1 MSEKNGTTEYD
12 GAAESGA
19 GEAFFTEEN
28 RTTPAVKLENVSFA
42 YGDGEKNALEN
53 VSTEIG
59 QGEFVAILGH
69 NGSGKSTLAR
79 LINGLLTPS
88 AGKIFVLG
96 MDSADRKNLFEIRKN
111 AGVVFQ
117 NPDNQTVASVVE
129 DDVAFG
135 PENTGVPREEI
146 GRRIDFALRAVGMEE
161 FRHAEAT
168 KLSGGQK
175 QRVAIAGVLALQPRI
190 IILDESTA
198 MLDPR
203 GRREITSVVQ
213 KLNKE
218 NKITVIDITHFPEE
232 AMLADRA
239 IVLHRG
245 RVVLQ
250 GKPEE
255 VLKSEEELL
264 SYNLALPKSV
274 KICRDLRARGLDVSD
289 SLSPEEIAK
298 EIASQIAKNGG
309 TTYGDEK
316 FAADETECKAAGG
329 AEKNADAES
338 RNIVDCRNLYFSY
351 DGAEEHALNG
361 VSLQIREGEFFGI
374 IGHTGSGKSTF
385 VRHLNALEKLPTA
398 QKKYKPKKKKKNAA
412 EISEEKRT
420 VLTVDGF
427 DLTDKTTDFFA
438 LRSKVGMVFQYPE
451 YQLFAETVFA
461 DVAFG
466 LKNFSK
472 TPPTAEETGRA
483 VKEALET
490 VGLNYEE
497 VKDKSPFELSGGQK
511 RRVAIAGVIVTKP
524 EILVLDE
531 PAAGLDPLGKE
542 EIAAL
547 LKKVHSDWC
556 KTVIVVSHDMDE
568 IAESCD
574 RAAVFSE
581 GKIALC
587 DTPEK
592 LFTQD
597 AEALFSLGLD
607 IPVTAKI
614 SRALAAEGLVAP
626 SDLTEKGFVN
636 AVAEQF
642 AAGRTASG
650 KTERTETE
658 IGAAEEYGNAA
669 SDGRTAGGDKHE

>member
-1 MSEKNGTTEYD
+1 MSGRNGTTEYV
-12 GAAESGA
+12 GAAENGA
-19 GEAFFTEEN
+19 GEALFAKEN
-28 RTTPAVKLENVSFA
+28 RRTPAVKLQNVSFA
-42 YGDGEKNALEN
+42 YGDGEINALEN
-53 VSTEIG
+53 VSLEIG

-88 AGKIFVLG
+88 AGKIFVLD

-298 EIASQIAKNGG
+298 EIASHIAKNGG
-309 TTYGDEK
+309 ITYGGAEH
-316 FAADETECKAAGG
+316 AANETESKAAGG

-438 LRSKVGMVFQYPE
+438 LRSKAGMVFQYPE
-451 YQLFAETVFA
+451 YQLFAETVAA

-472 TPPTAEETGRA
+472 TPLSAEETGRA

-490 VGLNYEE
+490 VGLKYEE

-574 RAAVFSE
+574 RAAVFSD

-614 SRALAAEGLVAP
+614 SRALAAEGIVAP

-669 SDGRTAGGDKHE
+669 SGGRTAGGDKHE